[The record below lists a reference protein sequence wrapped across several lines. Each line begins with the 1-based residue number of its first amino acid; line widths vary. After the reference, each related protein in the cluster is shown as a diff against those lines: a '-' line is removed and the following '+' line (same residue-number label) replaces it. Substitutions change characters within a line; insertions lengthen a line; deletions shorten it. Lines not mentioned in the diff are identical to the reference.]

1 LVLIVVCGAQ
11 LEQDEDGSYHG
22 QGHHEQRLDDVRP
35 RDVGEQ
41 DAAVLYGRRSADGS
55 ETQRPQIAGVILLWL
70 IN

>member
-1 LVLIVVCGAQ
+1 LFLVVLRGAQ

-22 QGHHEQRLDDVRP
+22 QGHHEQRLDDVGP

-55 ETQRPQIAGVILLWL
+55 EAQRPQVAGVVLVS
-70 IN
+70 